1 MTKFGSRIVPLLAV
15 LATLPGAA
23 DDRTTLTIPADG
35 TLAMRVNGVEGRI
48 RVDPSGLPRMIC
60 NPDFAVRAGIIAK
73 GRTVILT
80 DPADA
85 YGSYGTVTLR
95 LAGRTQQLPVYWL
108 GNHYVE
114 DADCVI
120 APGLIGVDAA
130 RFVLRS
136 SVRGERTVAMPLNP
150 GGESSPDW
158 NGAAA
163 TAVRIGDRDVS
174 VGFTLLQPGNT
185 VTARTALRISGAYGG
200 RYAGEAVR
208 TEAASGRERLLRR
221 MVLATPMA
229 IGPLTINE
237 MQVRVTDWG
246 SARQIKRVEE
256 VDAPA
261 DPNEVNV
268 VARAEHDDT
277 FERLMVGT
285 DALKRCSSIV
295 VDLRAREIRL
305 TCAD

>member
-1 MTKFGSRIVPLLAV
+1 MTTLGSRIALLAAIM
-15 LATLPGAA
+15 ATLTGAA
-23 DDRTTLTIPADG
+23 DDRNTLTIRGDG
-35 TLAMRVNGVEGRI
+35 TMAMQVNGVDGRI

-60 NPDFAVRAGIIAK
+60 NPDFAMKAQIVAQGRA
-73 GRTVILT
+73 VLLT
-80 DPADA
+80 DPAEA
-85 YGSYGTVTLR
+85 YGSFGAVTLR
-95 LAGRTQQLPVYWL
+95 LAGRTQQVRANWL
-108 GNHYVE
+108 NTRYVE
-114 DADCVI
+114 GADCVI
-120 APGLIGVDAA
+120 APGMIGVDAA

-150 GGESSPDW
+150 GGEASPDW

-174 VGFTLLQPGNT
+174 VGFTLAQPGNL

-221 MVLATPMA
+221 MVLAKPMP
-229 IGPLTINE
+229 IGPVTITD

-246 SARQIKRVEE
+246 SARQIKRVGDVE
-256 VDAPA
+256 APA

-268 VARAEHDDT
+268 VARAEHEDT
-277 FERLMVGT
+277 FERLMIGT

-295 VDLRAREIRL
+295 VDLRAQEIRL
-305 TCAD
+305 TCA

>member
-1 MTKFGSRIVPLLAV
+1 MTKVGSRIAALVAI

-23 DDRTTLTIPADG
+23 DDRNTLTIRGDG
-35 TLAMRVNGVEGRI
+35 TLAMQVNGVNGRI

-60 NPDFAVRAGIIAK
+60 NPDFAVRAGIIAQ
-73 GRTVILT
+73 GRAVILA
-80 DPADA
+80 DPADV
-85 YGSYGTVTLR
+85 YGSYGTVSLR
-95 LAGRTQQLPVYWL
+95 LAGRTQQIRVDWL
-108 GNHYVE
+108 SSRYVE
-114 DADCVI
+114 GADCVI
-120 APGLIGVDAA
+120 SPGLIGVDAA

-136 SVRGERTVAMPLNP
+136 SLRGERTVAMPLNP
-150 GGESSPDW
+150 GGEASPDW

-174 VGFTLLQPGNT
+174 VGFTLAQPGNT

-221 MVLATPMA
+221 MVLAKPMP
-229 IGPLTINE
+229 IGPVSIDD

-246 SARQIKRVEE
+246 SARQIKRVEDKD
-256 VDAPA
+256 VPA

-268 VARAEHDDT
+268 VARAEHEDT

-285 DALKRCSSIV
+285 DALKRCSAIV
-295 VDLRAREIRL
+295 VDLLAKEIRL
-305 TCAD
+305 TCA